1 MSVIQN
7 KEGRMKQ
14 FLLITIILLIP
25 GSLMASVSEKR
36 VALIIGNAAYKSMP
50 LQNTLNDARAME
62 NALRECDFQII
73 RELDAGRSSM
83 RQAIR
88 TFGDKIKGGG
98 VGLFYY
104 AGHALQV
111 KGENFLVPI
120 GASVFSEDEIMDECL
135 RSSSVVRWKWEPTL
149 EWKK

>member
-1 MSVIQN
+1 MQKI
-7 KEGRMKQ
+7 
-14 FLLITIILLIP
+14 LLTLIIILFIP
-25 GSLMASVSEKR
+25 AIVVASVSEKR

-73 RELDAGRSSM
+73 RELDASRTSM

-98 VGLFYY
+98 VGSIRMLR
-104 AGHALQV
+104 G
-111 KGENFLVPI
+111 GGWI
-120 GASVFSEDEIMDECL
+120 GSAQYCRSADREGSSPGY
-135 RSSSVVRWKWEPTL
+135 RSSGIGLRLSRTL
-149 EWKK
+149 KP